1 MKKCT
6 LNKIYHKSMYMY
18 VEYRYFQERKS
29 IFQAQFFLLKIF
41 NGDIMVKLVKLV
53 SSKYPL
59 SLTKAPQNLGN
70 GDIKTTAKSF
80 ILCTDF
86 QFDSCK
92 YLSDREDHLRTSLYP
107 NIQNH
112 STHFK
117 CTYRWSA
124 LFVFRIRNMDVFFTN
139 LICILLVVW
148 KKTGF
153 RQ

>member
-59 SLTKAPQNLGN
+59 SLTKAPYTWVIEISKRNSEIIYFRGLTFNYIVRKIIVNISLTERLILKHPFAFNL
-70 GDIKTTAKSF
+70 F
-80 ILCTDF
+80 
-86 QFDSCK
+86 
-92 YLSDREDHLRTSLYP
+92 YLS
-107 NIQNH
+107 
-112 STHFK
+112 
-117 CTYRWSA
+117 
-124 LFVFRIRNMDVFFTN
+124 
-139 LICILLVVW
+139 ILLLLIL
-148 KKTGF
+148 K
-153 RQ
+153 